1 VNRTA
6 QVADALVKQPPTR
19 REAMRTGRL
28 TYLGR
33 ACPAHGVEARRYVS
47 NSACVAC
54 AIASAAAT
62 KLRERELRSAELD
75 NDDEET

>member
-1 VNRTA
+1 MTDVST
-6 QVADALVKQPPTR
+6 QIEKPPTR
-19 REAMRTGRL
+19 REAMRTGRR
-28 TYLGR
+28 TYRGR
-33 ACPAHGVEARRYVS
+33 PCPVHGVEARRYVS

-62 KLRERELRSAELD
+62 KLRERELRAAELD